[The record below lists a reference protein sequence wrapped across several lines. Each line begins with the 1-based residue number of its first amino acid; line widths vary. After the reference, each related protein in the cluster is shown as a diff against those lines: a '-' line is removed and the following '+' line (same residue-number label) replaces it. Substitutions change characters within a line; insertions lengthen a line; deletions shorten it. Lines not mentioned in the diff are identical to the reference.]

1 MGDAVPAEVQGEW
14 HYGSTSLV
22 EYYDPVRNQ
31 YAEASGTSMIL
42 KLGANGTIQRSGI
55 TVVR

>member
-1 MGDAVPAEVQGEW
+1 MPAEVQGEW